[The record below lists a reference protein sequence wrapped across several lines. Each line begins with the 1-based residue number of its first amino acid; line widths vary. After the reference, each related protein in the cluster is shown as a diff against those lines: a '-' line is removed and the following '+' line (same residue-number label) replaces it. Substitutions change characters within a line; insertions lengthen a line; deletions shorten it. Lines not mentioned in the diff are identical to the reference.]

1 LSYRV
6 LLHPKAAGFLKKAKV
21 DLRNRIK
28 DALKE
33 LENSPETRGQRLQ
46 HSRFLRLRIGDYRA
60 IYMVN
65 TEKHEVIVL
74 YIGHRKEVYDDFSR
88 LL

>member
-1 LSYRV
+1 LSYRI
-6 LLHPKAAGFLKKAKV
+6 LLHPKATDFLKKAKA

-33 LENSPETRGQRLQ
+33 LEDSPETRDQRLQ

-60 IYMVN
+60 IYMVS

>member
-6 LLHPKAAGFLKKAKV
+6 LLHPKAADFLKKAKTG
-21 DLRNRIK
+21 LRNRIR

-33 LENSPETRGQRLQ
+33 LESSPETKGERLQ

-60 IYMVN
+60 IYMVS